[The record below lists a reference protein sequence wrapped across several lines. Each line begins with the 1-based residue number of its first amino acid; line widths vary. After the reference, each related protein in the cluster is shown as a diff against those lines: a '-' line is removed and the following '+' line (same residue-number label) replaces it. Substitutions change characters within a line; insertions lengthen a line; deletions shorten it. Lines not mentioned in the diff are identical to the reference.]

1 LGDEALTFTESAV
14 YVLKPTSYGHLDKIQ
29 EAQFGVEETRRARAS
44 YACAKNFTISLAGM
58 RRVSEY
64 LRLNPDGLLKRD
76 REIIS
81 AKLVF
86 HLEHDWVQA
95 ESMGIYSVADLR
107 SYKELLQ
114 EYVAWSTEQVDF
126 LNLYQDIVHSFV
138 RNRFVELAQNT
149 YAALPALFAELDVTE
164 RAVCLDVMTKTI
176 TEEVDTYMLTG
187 DLPDGMIQRLENHPL
202 WGVAA
207 TMGVEEILRVKVTAH
222 TDRDY

>member
-1 LGDEALTFTESAV
+1 
-14 YVLKPTSYGHLDKIQ
+14 
-29 EAQFGVEETRRARAS
+29 
-44 YACAKNFTISLAGM
+44 
-58 RRVSEY
+58 
-64 LRLNPDGLLKRD
+64 
-76 REIIS
+76 
-81 AKLVF
+81 
-86 HLEHDWVQA
+86 
-95 ESMGIYSVADLR
+95 MGIYSVADLR